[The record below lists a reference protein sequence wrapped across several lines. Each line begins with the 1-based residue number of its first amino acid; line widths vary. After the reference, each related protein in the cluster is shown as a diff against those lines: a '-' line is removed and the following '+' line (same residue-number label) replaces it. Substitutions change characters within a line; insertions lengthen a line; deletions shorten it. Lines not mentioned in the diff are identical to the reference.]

1 MSNKKTENKQ
11 LTKSELIKAVAIE
24 ICEDYVSKESTE
36 NRTKLGILI
45 KPTEAILK
53 PIVTREL
60 KSLKKYKGV
69 DLLEDRDKVYSE
81 CINIFTEKN
90 ILMPK
95 ANFYSKK
102 SMDTKAKISTDY
114 RNYST
119 DYPKEVIQV
128 TPNTFVEKFENGKVG
143 VVTCNI
149 QINQAVVGDLY
160 KCLDFSSLTI
170 SEEAKKEKLTPEIFD
185 EIVSMKGTNKT
196 WKPKQ
201 QLTKAK

>member
-81 CINIFTEKN
+81 CINIFTLAKV
-90 ILMPK
+90 LKPSF
-95 ANFYSKK
+95 NFNSNLLDKFRGLISKEYNQASIDK
-102 SMDTKAKISTDY
+102 
-114 RNYST
+114 
-119 DYPKEVIQV
+119 PLEVIQIS
-128 TPNTFVEKFENGKVG
+128 PNQFIEVCEGGKVAK
-143 VVTCNI
+143 VSSNV
-149 QINQAVVGDLY
+149 VVGQALVSE
-160 KCLDFSSLTI
+160 LLGILEFSSLSI
-170 SEEAKKEKLTPEIFD
+170 SEEFKSEKLTHEI
-185 EIVSMKGTNKT
+185 
-196 WKPKQ
+196 
-201 QLTKAK
+201 

>member
-1 MSNKKTENKQ
+1 MSKKINEIQNIAR
-11 LTKSELIKAVAIE
+11 EIVA
-24 ICEDYVSKESTE
+24 DYLDKDSTE
-36 NRTKLGILI
+36 NYTAKGILI

-53 PIVTREL
+53 PVVMRDL
-60 KSLKKYKGV
+60 KARKKYSGV
-69 DLLEDRDKVYSE
+69 DFLDSFNIVYSE
-81 CINIFTEKN
+81 CVNIFTEKN

-170 SEEAKKEKLTPEIFD
+170 SEEAKKEKLTPEIID